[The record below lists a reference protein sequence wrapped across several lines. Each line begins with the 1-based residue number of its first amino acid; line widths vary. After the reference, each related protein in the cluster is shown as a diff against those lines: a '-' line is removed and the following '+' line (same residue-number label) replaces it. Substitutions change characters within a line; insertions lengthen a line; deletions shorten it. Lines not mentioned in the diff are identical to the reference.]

1 MPFSPLR
8 ASRGYAASIAALQVH
23 RCRRFLAPATL
34 ACCFHRPVATL
45 HLKTAAFACYRV
57 AMNGARIGL
66 YEPTKRALRTTFP
79 WLAGSGGLASSMRLD
94 LAAAVPT
101 GMVGAVLGN
110 PFQVIKTRTMAAQAA
125 APSAAAIPP
134 SFVRTAIAILRA
146 EGPAAFALGLSA
158 AVPRVIVGRYLRFAL
173 ARVLLARCA
182 NVRLARVHC
191 MRLFVGVDNDTAAPH
206 NWLRT
211 MR

>member
-1 MPFSPLR
+1 MKQYFYYHMIHP
-8 ASRGYAASIAALQVH
+8 QNKQ
-23 RCRRFLAPATL
+23 
-34 ACCFHRPVATL
+34 ACNNMLSF
-45 HLKTAAFACYRV
+45 
-57 AMNGARIGL
+57 
-66 YEPTKRALRTTFP
+66 
-79 WLAGSGGLASSMRLD
+79 
-94 LAAAVPT
+94 
-101 GMVGAVLGN
+101 GMIHCIWN
-110 PFQVIKTRTMAAQAA
+110 
-125 APSAAAIPP
+125 SAAIPP

-191 MRLFVGVDNDTAAPH
+191 MRLFVGVGNDTAAPH